1 MKSLRNVWALLALVF
16 AVSCELPEQQEQ
28 EQPEPVQPAAPMEFN
43 ITSAN
48 PMVVLAEGGDYAISY
63 SITSPDENLEVYAST
78 EVDWIRIK
86 GDEGDNKVHFAVAA
100 NELEQSRSTVIVV
113 TYDRDYKIVVNQA
126 GANRGPQ
133 EILSNLTHDVDMVM
147 TGDDLSTYA
156 FADYWGGTY
165 GDGRGMWQFWFVDVV
180 NRQMI
185 CLEIL
190 TDSQGTVPTDELY
203 IPTGQFITTNDV
215 YTYDVLVPGYRTTDI
230 DGLYDGG
237 SWFTQLETDV
247 QEEAYAPID
256 EGELNVSY
264 DSRNE
269 SYYITFDLMDDA
281 GNKITGVYTGSITIE
296 DFR

>member
-1 MKSLRNVWALLALVF
+1 MKSLYKVWALLALIF

-28 EQPEPVQPAAPMEFN
+28 PQPQPEQPAPMEFT

-126 GANRGPQ
+126 GAKREEH
-133 EILSNLTHDVDMVM
+133 EIMSTLTHDVDMDM

-165 GDGRGMWQFWFVDVV
+165 GDGRGMWQFWFLDVV
-180 NRQMI
+180 NRRMI
-185 CLEIL
+185 CAEIL
-190 TDSQGTVPTDELY
+190 TDSQGSVSTEELYVPTGE
-203 IPTGQFITTNDV
+203 FIATNDV

-237 SWFTQLETDV
+237 SWFTQLETDT
-247 QEEAYAPID
+247 ESEAYAPIA
-256 EGELNVSY
+256 EGVFNVSY
-264 DSRNE
+264 NNKEE
-269 SYYITFDLMDDA
+269 SFYVTFDLLDDV
-281 GNKITGVYTGSITIE
+281 GNKITGVYTGPITIE

>member
-113 TYDRDYKIVVNQA
+113 TYDRD
-126 GANRGPQ
+126 
-133 EILSNLTHDVDMVM
+133 
-147 TGDDLSTYA
+147 
-156 FADYWGGTY
+156 
-165 GDGRGMWQFWFVDVV
+165 
-180 NRQMI
+180 
-185 CLEIL
+185 
-190 TDSQGTVPTDELY
+190 
-203 IPTGQFITTNDV
+203 
-215 YTYDVLVPGYRTTDI
+215 
-230 DGLYDGG
+230 
-237 SWFTQLETDV
+237 
-247 QEEAYAPID
+247 
-256 EGELNVSY
+256 
-264 DSRNE
+264 
-269 SYYITFDLMDDA
+269 
-281 GNKITGVYTGSITIE
+281 
-296 DFR
+296 